1 MNLPQR
7 WQNSLYQNPKVCACE
22 PHRRCVLLL
31 GTGRV
36 SVINLSI
43 GWISSVHEGRISVLQ
58 IRRSESDDIG
68 GECQIWGKVTSGEE
82 EAKVQSGFCSAA
94 L

>member
-1 MNLPQR
+1 MN
-7 WQNSLYQNPKVCACE
+7 
-22 PHRRCVLLL
+22 
-31 GTGRV
+31 
-36 SVINLSI
+36 NLSI
-43 GWISSVHEGRISVLQ
+43 GWISSVRGGRISVLQ

-82 EAKVQSGFCSAA
+82 AKVQSGFCRAA